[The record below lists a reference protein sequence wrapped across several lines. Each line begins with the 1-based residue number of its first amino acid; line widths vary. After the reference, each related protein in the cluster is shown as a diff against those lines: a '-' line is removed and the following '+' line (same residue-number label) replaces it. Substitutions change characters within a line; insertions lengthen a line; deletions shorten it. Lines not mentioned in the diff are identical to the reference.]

1 MPNYRSSRYSS
12 QQSSEIRYSMMAAMQ
27 ELATFTGID
36 IKTMQNTPPYS
47 TVLNK
52 VTSQKMASELKKL
65 IDTGM
70 VVKGVT
76 RGKTVKYMLRD
87 TYSKLIKD
95 KGITN
100 RSFGY
105 GDYRDNQ
112 DEEEIEIELSERV
125 CDRISLCATKN
136 KYDEMW

>member
-1 MPNYRSSRYSS
+1 MPNYRNSRYSS
-12 QQSSEIRYSMMAAMQ
+12 QQSSEIRYNMMAAMQ

-47 TVLNK
+47 TVLSK
-52 VTSQKMASELKKL
+52 VTYQKMASELKKL

-105 GDYRDNQ
+105 GDYRDNP
-112 DEEEIEIELSERV
+112 DEEEIELSERI